1 MVKRVFTKGLKTFE
15 IQFGF
20 VSHIAHRLQLV
31 NDSLWNTP
39 LCYQKIV
46 PKFWYTVYI
55 ELALYIYILFDTVY
69 QYLGTIFWWGPV
81 PLVSARFIYLFI
93 TNHSLYL
100 SFYNSNIYNINAQRT
115 KSCIFT
121 FEFINLH
128 LFFCFVFLI
137 TEQRGTYCVYFFKF
151 KKKIL

>member
-46 PKFWYTVYI
+46 PTFWYTVYI
-55 ELALYIYILFDTVY
+55 ELALYIYYLILYINIWGQFSDGGLCPWY
-69 QYLGTIFWWGPV
+69 QPDL
-81 PLVSARFIYLFI
+81 FIYLFI

-100 SFYNSNIYNINAQRT
+100 SFYNSNIYNINAQIT

-128 LFFCFVFLI
+128 LFFCLVFLI

-151 KKKIL
+151 KLFFL